1 MSTRLLSTLDSL
13 PKDSS
18 SPEENSFDARLLPT
32 KEQPHVTLPGI
43 QLPARCAADPS
54 VWPTGQSLLSSWL
67 HASVPPEAPTR
78 PDCLARRRLMRHAHV
93 SVLAFA
99 KIIARER
106 WRLPP
111 PEFSAIY
118 LQPTPPLR
126 RLKHAFDLR
135 RTGYQSGGRSGSC
148 VSQHLCF
155 ESSVG
160 EQFSLLGN
168 HVPRWGRQALLLDS
182 DE

>member
-1 MSTRLLSTLDSL
+1 MRTRRLSTLDSL

-32 KEQPHVTLPGI
+32 KEQPHATSPGT

-67 HASVPPEAPTR
+67 NALLLPKAPTR
-78 PDCLARRRLMRHAHV
+78 PDCLARQKRAHRTHG

-99 KIIARER
+99 KIIAREFR
-106 WRLPP
+106 RLPP
-111 PEFSAIY
+111 LERSAFY

-148 VSQHLCF
+148 VSQHLCL

-160 EQFSLLGN
+160 ELVSQHGKSRF
-168 HVPRWGRQALLLDS
+168 
-182 DE
+182 